1 MDELV
6 TVKDFKEQEL
16 KFLHSIRALSKK
28 CQVYEKNTYSALD
41 PITTI
46 LSDLKLIEN
55 SSILLLSKHIEF
67 FEKLDIFCVISQNV
81 AELLSDVKVITA
93 YEQLLTNATNII
105 MNTNVVLFRTGDTSI
120 IDALMQIYQRLTLFE
135 SFSNINNINNGF
147 IKLRNILS
155 TFETNFFSKYK
166 LLNENNLIFDNV
178 YDLLSHS
185 MNEIQPTKFNV
196 FNVDCHTP
204 FKLAKTKFFDENNML
219 VDLAQLNSGELA
231 ILRINSGKLPKIF
244 KSSKDLLNE
253 LIQKN
258 YYLLSVGRTLIFKTL
273 KPNDL
278 KLTRIS
284 GTSVELETITGNN
297 VTLKL
302 VCMDPLKWTN
312 MWKPYFEKQF
322 TGKQQATKYV
332 TKRKSTERLIRESSK
347 ISNGLSELTL
357 NPVSQNVPVLSK
369 VPSLHEEPSMCESQ
383 ISSGPSLRDIESLS
397 YEKLMELD
405 QSIEMKKSPTP
416 QPSPKFTQ
424 LRSVSQTFSVDEVV
438 TDEQYESPKGLFSS
452 RDNDMNYRGG
462 EDDLE
467 SMFSTE
473 TDPERTIVKV
483 SSNSI
488 FKPDADNYKPMLH
501 KPASSSL
508 LSLFTNRS
516 KPNLSIDTFE
526 SSNGSIFTNTG
537 ASQSNTPESA
547 ISNYHTP
554 ITERSDVQ
562 IPTDM
567 DLSDIIAEQITSKV
581 TRWGGKNWDILGH
594 ADMRLVISKIENK
607 DVLMTAYSGD
617 SKNKCIFIAKIT
629 SNWKCFRSTAQDIQL
644 KIPPS
649 NFIVSVIDTKDTIET
664 ITIRCKK
671 IDNLMNTLLH
681 CIKGN
686 VPGSLST
693 SSTIRTLSTATSSCF
708 SDNLQRSSTYQSS
721 LEAGKNAASED
732 ISISEQLLLAAVKVK
747 RHENIQQK
755 WNLQEIGS
763 VDLIAQDTNYVRSG
777 IKFHF
782 MTQGSKSQPK
792 EYSNDL
798 KAIRRLGRTGI
809 VVPQENTDQLFEFTS
824 QIVAEQVYKLIQG
837 I

>member
-28 CQVYEKNTYSALD
+28 CQIYEKNTYSTLD

-81 AELLSDVKVITA
+81 AELLSDLKVITA
-93 YEQLLTNATNII
+93 YEQLLTNITNII

-120 IDALMQIYQRLTLFE
+120 IDALMQIYDRLTLFE
-135 SFSNINNINNGF
+135 SFSNINNISNGF
-147 IKLRNILS
+147 IKLRSILS

-185 MNEIQPTKFNV
+185 MNKIQPTKFNV
-196 FNVDCHTP
+196 FNLECHTP

-219 VDLAQLNSGELA
+219 VDLAQLNTGELA
-231 ILRINSGKLPKIF
+231 ILKINSGKLPKIF

-253 LIQKN
+253 LIQKK
-258 YYLLSVGRTLIFKTL
+258 YYLLSVGRTLIFKAL
-273 KPNDL
+273 KQNDL
-278 KLTRIS
+278 KLIKIS

-322 TGKQQATKYV
+322 SGKQTTEYV
-332 TKRKSTERLIRESSK
+332 IKGKSTEGLLRESSK

-357 NPVSQNVPVLSK
+357 NPISQNAPVLSK
-369 VPSLHEEPSMCESQ
+369 VPSLHEEPSTCESQ
-383 ISSGPSLRDIESLS
+383 VSSEPSLRDIESLS

-405 QSIEMKKSPTP
+405 QSIEMRRSPTP

-424 LRSVSQTFSVDEVV
+424 LCSVSQTFSVDEVI
-438 TDEQYESPKGLFSS
+438 TDEQCESPQGLFSS
-452 RDNDMNYRGG
+452 RDTELNSRIG

-488 FKPDADNYKPMLH
+488 FKPNADNYKPVLH

-516 KPNLSIDTFE
+516 KPNLSIETFE
-526 SSNGSIFTNTG
+526 SSTGSIFTNTVT
-537 ASQSNTPESA
+537 SQSNTPESA
-547 ISNYHTP
+547 VSDYHTP
-554 ITERSDVQ
+554 ITQKSDVQ
-562 IPTDM
+562 IPSDM
-567 DLSDIIAEQITSKV
+567 NLSDIIIEQCANKV
-581 TRWGGKNWDILGH
+581 TRWSGKKWDVLGDD
-594 ADMRLVISKIENK
+594 DMRLVISKVQNK
-607 DVLMTAYSGD
+607 DVVMTAYSGD
-617 SKNKCIFIAKIT
+617 SKSKCVFIVNIT

-649 NFIVSVIDTKDTIET
+649 NFVVSAIETKDTVET

-681 CIKGN
+681 CMKGN

-721 LEAGKNAASED
+721 LENDKNTVSGD
-732 ISISEQLLLAAVKVK
+732 VSISEQLLLAAVKVK

-763 VDLIAQDTNYVRSG
+763 VDLIAQESNYVRSG

-782 MTQGSKSQPK
+782 VTEVSKLEIK
-792 EYSNDL
+792 EYSNNL
-798 KAIRRLGRTGI
+798 KTIKRLGRTGI
-809 VVPQENTDQLFEFTS
+809 VVPQDNNDQLFEFTS